1 MGKKPSRV
9 ASREKWANLKTVTP
23 MPHISIAVIT
33 PTHLTHTVLQWKK
46 PLDCEEGME
55 KSYKKGQSEK
65 TLANNREGLSLSDT
79 HTFHRCLAD
88 CITFSQ
94 RQEPPDADQLWSV
107 LKSP

>member
-1 MGKKPSRV
+1 MTLLLEVTWEGGWGGGWGNNPSRV

-65 TLANNREGLSLSDT
+65 TLANNREGLSLSLT
-79 HTFHRCLAD
+79 HTLS
-88 CITFSQ
+88 IV
-94 RQEPPDADQLWSV
+94 V
-107 LKSP
+107 LLTV